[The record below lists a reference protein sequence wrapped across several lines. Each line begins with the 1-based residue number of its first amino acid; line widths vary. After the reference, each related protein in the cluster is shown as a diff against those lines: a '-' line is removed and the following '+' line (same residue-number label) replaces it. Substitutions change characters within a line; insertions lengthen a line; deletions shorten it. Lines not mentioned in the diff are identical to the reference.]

1 MNPSELEQIV
11 KDSNQRIRNIE
22 QILPPLATK
31 EGTEERLRTE
41 VARLAT
47 KGELQAE
54 FTKLATKEELQAEF
68 TKLATKEELQAE
80 FAKLATKEEL
90 RAVEDTLRLKIED
103 ESRQTRSHFD
113 IVAEDLRGDIR
124 RLAESIAGVSQAHD
138 MRFTA
143 LGRQIA
149 DHETRILRLEAT
161 RRRRPS

>member
-22 QILPPLATK
+22 QILPTLATK

-41 VARLAT
+41 VA
-47 KGELQAE
+47 
-54 FTKLATKEELQAEF
+54 
-68 TKLATKEELQAE
+68 
-80 FAKLATKEEL
+80 KLATKEEL
-90 RAVEDTLRLKIED
+90 RAVEETLRVKIED
-103 ESRQTRSHFD
+103 ESRQTRCHFD

-124 RLAESIAGVSQAHD
+124 LLAESIAGVSQAHD
-138 MRFTA
+138 MRLTA

>member
-47 KGELQAE
+47 KG
-54 FTKLATKEELQAEF
+54 ELQAEF

>member
-1 MNPSELEQIV
+1 MTRESRARATDVETTLKNVERRTE
-11 KDSNQRIRNIE
+11 RTE
-22 QILPPLATK
+22 QILPTLATK

-41 VARLAT
+41 VANLAT
-47 KGELQAE
+47 KDELRAE
-54 FTKLATKEELQAEF
+54 VAKLATKEELRAEV
-68 TKLATKEELQAE
+68 
-80 FAKLATKEEL
+80 AKLATKEEL
-90 RAVEDTLRLKIED
+90 RAVEQALRVTIED
-103 ESRQTRSHFD
+103 ESRQTRCHFD

-124 RLAESIAGVSQAHD
+124 LLAESIAGVSQAHD